1 MKVLPFL
8 LLLCASLVHAQSF
21 PSRPVKVVVP
31 YPPGAITDSLP
42 RLVAE
47 KMRDE
52 WNQAVLVENRPGAN
66 GRIGTD
72 AVAKSAPDGHTLAV
86 GIVDTMVTAPYLFKD
101 MPYNPARDFA
111 PVTILGQ
118 QSYILVA
125 REGFAA
131 RTIAEFV
138 QAARANP
145 GKLRF
150 GSWGV
155 GSAAHLSMEMLMA
168 AGGFQMEHIPY
179 KGSAAATL
187 GLLSGETDV
196 MFSGY
201 SANLPHMKAGKMRV
215 LGRAALKRFAQ
226 TPEVPTFAES
236 GFPGYEV
243 QAWYGLFAPAGT
255 PRPVIDQIQRAAARA
270 LASPEIRA
278 RMEQFYAET
287 VGNTP
292 EEFAK
297 ILADERARW
306 SKVIA
311 STKINL
317 E

>member
-1 MKVLPFL
+1 MKVLPFA

-42 RLVAE
+42 RMVAE
-47 KMRDE
+47 KMREE

-72 AVAKSAPDGHTLAV
+72 AVAKSAPDGYTLAV

-101 MPYNPARDFA
+101 MPYNPARDFV

-131 RTIAEFV
+131 RSIAELI
-138 QAARANP
+138 QAAKANP

-155 GSAAHLSMEMLMA
+155 GSAAHLSMEMLMS
-168 AGGFQMEHIPY
+168 AGGFQMEHVPY

-187 GLLSGETDV
+187 GLLGGETDV
-196 MFSGY
+196 MISGY

-215 LGRAALKRFAQ
+215 LGRAALKRFPL
-226 TPEVPTFAES
+226 TPDVPTFVEA

-255 PRPVIDQIQRAAARA
+255 PRPVIDQVQRAAARA
-270 LASPEIRA
+270 LASPEIKA

-292 EEFAK
+292 DEFAK
-297 ILADERARW
+297 VLADERARW